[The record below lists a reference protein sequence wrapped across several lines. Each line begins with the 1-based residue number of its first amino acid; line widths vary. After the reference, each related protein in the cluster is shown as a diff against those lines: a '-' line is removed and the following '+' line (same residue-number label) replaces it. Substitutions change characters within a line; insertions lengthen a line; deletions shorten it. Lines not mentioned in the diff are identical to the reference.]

1 MRCAVGGGIIQ
12 MWRYENIWLPQ
23 LVWGL
28 AASGSADLVPKPNP
42 NFILVIPSPG
52 GTLAIYLTLSSLRLG
67 SEGEAT
73 LVERTRL
80 GETSLLWSRPE
91 REGLCAGGHWGSYIG
106 LSSCA
111 CLSRGVRHL
120 KRGRGG
126 NLEASLLRG
135 MPGSEWKQHF
145 YVPTGQTVSV
155 LLLK

>member
-42 NFILVIPSPG
+42 DFILVILSLG

-91 REGLCAGGHWGSYIG
+91 GGVSLCWRTLGQLYWAELLCLSLQGRQASEEGQRWKSGGEPAERNAWLRAETALLCANWADS
-106 LSSCA
+106 
-111 CLSRGVRHL
+111 
-120 KRGRGG
+120 
-126 NLEASLLRG
+126 
-135 MPGSEWKQHF
+135 
-145 YVPTGQTVSV
+145 
-155 LLLK
+155 